1 MEKQL
6 PRKPATFETV
16 WASLQELAEMQK
28 ETERVV
34 KETSQQMKDTDRRMK
49 DTDRL
54 VKETDRLVKETSQQ
68 MKETSQQM
76 KETSQQMKETS
87 QQMKETSQQMK
98 ETSQQMKETDRRLDK
113 MTRDSDRQ
121 MKETD
126 RRLDKMTRDSDRQMK
141 EADQRLDKSLNRMQ
155 GRFDNRWGDFME
167 SLVEGDLVALLQ
179 RRDILVDRIH
189 PRPYGKRN
197 GEDFEFDIV
206 AINGVEVVVVEVK
219 TTLCAADI
227 KHFLKKLLKYT
238 YYEPE
243 HRGKTIYG
251 AMAYLKTSKAAKTH
265 AERQGL
271 FVIRATGDSAS
282 IVNEE
287 GFVPRVFE

>member
-1 MEKQL
+1 M
-6 PRKPATFETV
+6 
-16 WASLQELAEMQK
+16 K
-28 ETERVV
+28 E
-34 KETSQQMKDTDRRMK
+34 TDRRLDKMVS

-54 VKETDRLVKETSQQ
+54 V
-68 MKETSQQM
+68 
-76 KETSQQMKETS
+76 
-87 QQMKETSQQMK
+87 K

-113 MTRDSDRQ
+113 MARDADQRI
-121 MKETD
+121 KERARETD
-126 RRLDKMTRDSDRQMK
+126 RIIKENAREADRRMK
-141 EADQRLDKSLNRMQ
+141 ESARETDQCLNRMQ

-167 SLVEGDLVALLQ
+167 SLVEGDLVPLLQ

-227 KHFLKKLLKYT
+227 KHFVKKLLKYT

>member
-1 MEKQL
+1 
-6 PRKPATFETV
+6 
-16 WASLQELAEMQK
+16 
-28 ETERVV
+28 
-34 KETSQQMKDTDRRMK
+34 
-49 DTDRL
+49 
-54 VKETDRLVKETSQQ
+54 
-68 MKETSQQM
+68 
-76 KETSQQMKETS
+76 
-87 QQMKETSQQMK
+87 
-98 ETSQQMKETDRRLDK
+98 
-113 MTRDSDRQ
+113 
-121 MKETD
+121 
-126 RRLDKMTRDSDRQMK
+126 
-141 EADQRLDKSLNRMQ
+141 
-155 GRFDNRWGDFME
+155 ME

>member
-1 MEKQL
+1 METQSHRE
-6 PRKPATFETV
+6 PPTFKEIR
-16 WASLQELAEMQK
+16 ASLRELSEAQK
-28 ETERVV
+28 ETG
-34 KETSQQMKDTDRRMK
+34 
-49 DTDRL
+49 RL
-54 VKETDRLVKETSQQ
+54 VRETSQQ
-68 MKETSQQM
+68 MKETDRRLDKM
-76 KETSQQMKETS
+76 ARDADRLV
-87 QQMKETSQQMK
+87 K

-113 MTRDSDRQ
+113 MVSDTDRRLDKMVGDTDRQ

-126 RRLDKMTRDSDRQMK
+126 RRLDKMVGDTDRQMK
-141 EADQRLDKSLNRMQ
+141 ETDRRLDKMVGDTDRQMKETDRRLDKSLNRMQ

>member
-1 MEKQL
+1 MDNKTPHEH
-6 PRKPATFETV
+6 ATPEAF
-16 WASLQELAEMQK
+16 WAGMQELRAAHQKIARLLEERAK
-28 ETERVV
+28 ETDQRIKERAR
-34 KETSQQMKDTDRRMK
+34 ETDRIIKENARETDRIIK
-49 DTDRL
+49 ENARETDRL
-54 VKETDRLVKETSQQ
+54 VKETSRLVKETSQQ
-68 MKETSQQM
+68 MKET
-76 KETSQQMKETS
+76 
-87 QQMKETSQQMK
+87 
-98 ETSQQMKETDRRLDK
+98 DR
-113 MTRDSDRQ
+113 
-121 MKETD
+121 
-126 RRLDKMTRDSDRQMK
+126 
-141 EADQRLDKSLNRMQ
+141 RLDKSLNRMQ

-206 AINGVEVVVVEVK
+206 AINGAEVVVVEVK

>member
-28 ETERVV
+28 ETER
-34 KETSQQMKDTDRRMK
+34 
-49 DTDRL
+49 
-54 VKETDRLVKETSQQ
+54 
-68 MKETSQQM
+68 
-76 KETSQQMKETS
+76 
-87 QQMKETSQQMK
+87 
-98 ETSQQMKETDRRLDK
+98 QMKETDRRLDK
-113 MTRDSDRQ
+113 MVSDTDRLI
-121 MKETD
+121 KERARETD
-126 RRLDKMTRDSDRQMK
+126 RLIKENAR
-141 EADQRLDKSLNRMQ
+141 EADRRMKDTDWRMNKMQ

-227 KHFLKKLLKYT
+227 KHFVKKLLKYT

>member
-1 MEKQL
+1 MDNKTPHEH
-6 PRKPATFETV
+6 ATPEAF
-16 WASLQELAEMQK
+16 WAGMQELRAAQQEIARLLEEQAK
-28 ETERVV
+28 ETDQRIKERAR
-34 KETSQQMKDTDRRMK
+34 ETDRIIKENARE
-49 DTDRL
+49 TDRIIKENARETGRL
-54 VKETDRLVKETSQQ
+54 VKETSRLVKETSQQ
-68 MKETSQQM
+68 MKETDRRM
-76 KETSQQMKETS
+76 KENAR
-87 QQMKETSQQMK
+87 
-98 ETSQQMKETDRRLDK
+98 ETDR
-113 MTRDSDRQ
+113 
-121 MKETD
+121 
-126 RRLDKMTRDSDRQMK
+126 
-141 EADQRLDKSLNRMQ
+141 RLDKSLNRMQ